1 MHELSIAQ
9 NILEVVK
16 EHVPTDP
23 SRRVKSVTVKVG
35 DGAGVVLDSLEFC
48 FDTLIAGTQMQGT
61 VLKIEQ
67 VPFVLQ
73 CNSCGEF
80 STNERE
86 IFICSFCSGSDLKM
100 ISGNELQVAG
110 IELFDEKEMT
120 V

>member
-16 EHVPTDP
+16 EHLPTDP
-23 SRRVKSVTVKVG
+23 VQRVKSVTVKVG

-48 FDTLIAGTQMQGT
+48 FDTLITGTPMHGA
-61 VLKIEQ
+61 VLNIEQ

-73 CNSCGEF
+73 CNACGNF
-80 STNERE
+80 STNDSG
-86 IFICSFCSGSDLKM
+86 IFICSFCNGSDLKM
-100 ISGNELQVAG
+100 ISGNELQVAA
-110 IELFDEKEMT
+110 IELFDEKEAM